1 MGWCYDSVALFLIFS
16 NKTCKSL
23 TYFSR
28 KKQSIGYIYVCF
40 GLLLDNLTVEVE
52 KQKFVRIWW
61 WVPLTIQL
69 VGSAHLADFS
79 AWALAGSTDSPLR
92 VHMLVLPSNFILRE
106 LHNTLLL
113 FIYLLSFA
121 IFHFLDFFYVFPL
134 DALGLVWYIHS
145 NTCFQ
150 FLNNIIHISTH
161 VFKHMFSV
169 FKCMYQTPS

>member
-16 NKTCKSL
+16 NKTFLSL
-23 TYFSR
+23 TYCSW
-28 KKQSIGYIYVCF
+28 KKKKKSIGF
-40 GLLLDNLTVEVE
+40 RLLLDNLTVEVE

-106 LHNTLLL
+106 LLTPQYFTL
-113 FIYLLSFA
+113 IYLLSFA
-121 IFHFLDFFYVFPL
+121 IFLFLDFFYVFPFW
-134 DALGLVWYIHS
+134 AH
-145 NTCFQ
+145 
-150 FLNNIIHISTH
+150 
-161 VFKHMFSV
+161 
-169 FKCMYQTPS
+169 